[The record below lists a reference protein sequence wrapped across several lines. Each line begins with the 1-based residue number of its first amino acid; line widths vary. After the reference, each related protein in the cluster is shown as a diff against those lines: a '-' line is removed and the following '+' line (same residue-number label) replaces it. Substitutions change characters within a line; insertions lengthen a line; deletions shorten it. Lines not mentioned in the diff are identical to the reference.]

1 MKMNSTL
8 DIVDLGLIPY
18 KEGIDLQ
25 NQYVLDMQ
33 ASKRGNTLLL
43 MEHHP
48 TVTVGRTS
56 NPNHLL
62 QSIKNEPEIEIIN
75 TDRGG
80 QITFHGPGQLVT
92 YPLINIKYLGG
103 PLKYIRTLESIIISV
118 LNDLEIKSQTIE
130 GLTGVWVN
138 DAKIAAIGVKISKGI
153 DEISF
158 PQFVASIFASISPTI
173 NFILVSIR
181 IIPNAPT
188 KTGPITDAAT
198 KCSLPDISANMI
210 TDIVVSWATVV
221 TIITIKK

>member
-8 DIVDLGLIPY
+8 DVVDLGLIPY

-33 ASKRGNTLLL
+33 TSKRGNTLLL

-80 QITFHGPGQLVT
+80 QITFHGPRQLVT

-153 DEISF
+153 AFHGFALNINTDLSF
-158 PQFVASIFASISPTI
+158 YDHIVPCGI
-173 NFILVSIR
+173 NDKK
-181 IIPNAPT
+181 IPNT
-188 KTGPITDAAT
+188 IHIGTLMNQKINDL
-198 KCSLPDISANMI
+198 CSL
-210 TDIVVSWATVV
+210 
-221 TIITIKK
+221 

>member
-92 YPLINIKYLGG
+92 YPLINIKYLFY
-103 PLKYIRTLESIIISV
+103 LL
-118 LNDLEIKSQTIE
+118 
-130 GLTGVWVN
+130 
-138 DAKIAAIGVKISKGI
+138 
-153 DEISF
+153 
-158 PQFVASIFASISPTI
+158 
-173 NFILVSIR
+173 
-181 IIPNAPT
+181 
-188 KTGPITDAAT
+188 
-198 KCSLPDISANMI
+198 
-210 TDIVVSWATVV
+210 
-221 TIITIKK
+221 

>member
-8 DIVDLGLIPY
+8 DVVDLGLIPY

-153 DEISF
+153 AFHGFALNINTDLSF
-158 PQFVASIFASISPTI
+158 YDHIVPCGI
-173 NFILVSIR
+173 NDKKITSMQNILGIEY
-181 IIPNAPT
+181 
-188 KTGPITDAAT
+188 PIEQV
-198 KCSLPDISANMI
+198 KPL
-210 TDIVVSWATVV
+210 V
-221 TIITIKK
+221 IKHFSEAFNLRN

>member
-56 NPNHLL
+56 NTNHLL

-153 DEISF
+153 AFHGFALNINTDLSF
-158 PQFVASIFASISPTI
+158 YDHIVPCGI
-173 NFILVSIR
+173 NDKKITSMQNILGIEY
-181 IIPNAPT
+181 
-188 KTGPITDAAT
+188 PIEQV
-198 KCSLPDISANMI
+198 KPL
-210 TDIVVSWATVV
+210 V
-221 TIITIKK
+221 IKHFSEAFNLRN